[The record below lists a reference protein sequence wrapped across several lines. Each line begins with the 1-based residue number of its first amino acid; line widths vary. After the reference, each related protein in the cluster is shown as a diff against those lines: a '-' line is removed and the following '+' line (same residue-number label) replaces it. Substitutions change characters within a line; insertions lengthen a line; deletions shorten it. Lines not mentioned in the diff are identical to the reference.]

1 MYDAG
6 DSKANRGQDQQ
17 FKGRVSHFPDQLMN
31 GNASI
36 EIQNTKVTDSGIYS
50 CIFPR
55 LQPRQTFNIELVVGV
70 KVVVEEDSDAV
81 LPCLINTEDLT
92 GKTFHWKKDGQKEV
106 FFYEAR
112 SHSNNRLT
120 GQDEQF
126 IDRVSHFQDQLMN
139 GNASIKIQNTK
150 KADSGIYSCI
160 FPHLQPRQT
169 FKIEL
174 VVEQLLRDRSGEIPG
189 APKPIITIL
198 DATKDWALLQCV
210 VRGASPKP
218 KVEWQDS
225 SGNVWET
232 AEDHQVSE
240 RRGSFYVT
248 LNTNVTRTDRY
259 RCNVT
264 QEEIS
269 HQTKAETFVFINVN
283 PSSVSGKLCEDPSS
297 KVVIGWLFGIV
308 IGAVVLAA
316 VQFGLVASKRIT
328 VTCNRGAAPEP
339 TTTSNDLTKDTPL
352 LQVGVTVDHQH
363 QNGSSKAPPETPPL

>member
-1 MYDAG
+1 MLCTLLHQTELISFSVCTIKTQYCIKDFFFG
-6 DSKANRGQDQQ
+6 KS
-17 FKGRVSHFPDQLMN
+17 SLMN
-31 GNASI
+31 EKAEKQISHVCSLDLFQCVNV
-36 EIQNTKVTDSGIYS
+36 N
-50 CIFPR
+50 IFPPFFPNKR
-55 LQPRQTFNIELVVGV
+55 GLQDLLCLCLV
-70 KVVVEEDSDAV
+70 
-81 LPCLINTEDLT
+81 EDLQLFFCSLT
-92 GKTFHWKKDGQKEV
+92 SLPAISAQVCNTF
-106 FFYEAR
+106 
-112 SHSNNRLT
+112 S
-120 GQDEQF
+120 
-126 IDRVSHFQDQLMN
+126 
-139 GNASIKIQNTK
+139 
-150 KADSGIYSCI
+150 
-160 FPHLQPRQT
+160 
-169 FKIEL
+169 
-174 VVEQLLRDRSGEIPG
+174 G

>member
-1 MYDAG
+1 MLCTLLHQTELISFSVCTIKTQYCIKDFFFG
-6 DSKANRGQDQQ
+6 KS
-17 FKGRVSHFPDQLMN
+17 SLMN
-31 GNASI
+31 EKAEKQISHVCSLDLFQCVNV
-36 EIQNTKVTDSGIYS
+36 N
-50 CIFPR
+50 IFPPFFPNKR
-55 LQPRQTFNIELVVGV
+55 GLQDLLCLCLV
-70 KVVVEEDSDAV
+70 
-81 LPCLINTEDLT
+81 EDLQLFFCSLT
-92 GKTFHWKKDGQKEV
+92 SLPAISAQVCNTFSGKQAPVQFFPPQKSAKLIVYAAV
-106 FFYEAR
+106 FTCMFVSWCLY
-112 SHSNNRLT
+112 LLLLCFT
-120 GQDEQF
+120 CCQQQD
-126 IDRVSHFQDQLMN
+126 S
-139 GNASIKIQNTK
+139 
-150 KADSGIYSCI
+150 
-160 FPHLQPRQT
+160 
-169 FKIEL
+169 
-174 VVEQLLRDRSGEIPG
+174 G